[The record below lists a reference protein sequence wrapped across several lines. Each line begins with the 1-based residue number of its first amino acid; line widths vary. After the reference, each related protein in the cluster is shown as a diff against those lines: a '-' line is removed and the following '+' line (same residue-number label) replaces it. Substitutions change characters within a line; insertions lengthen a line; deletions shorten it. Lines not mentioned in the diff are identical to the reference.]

1 MMDRKETK
9 DQRWSDLVLNARA
22 RIQIQ
27 DCLLLS
33 CYMVSFL
40 YFVKERLLKEFGVV
54 GRALENNTLRIE
66 KLVQKG
72 SSKGG
77 NGQTEIFSWNSL
89 PNTLWNAE
97 NSMWNSQVSVAHATV
112 GTRWA
117 KSIGKIHWVEWN
129 REP

>member
-1 MMDRKETK
+1 M
-9 DQRWSDLVLNARA
+9 VLNARA

-40 YFVKERLLKEFGVV
+40 YFVKERLLTEFGVV

-77 NGQTEIFSWNSL
+77 NGQTEIFS
-89 PNTLWNAE
+89 
-97 NSMWNSQVSVAHATV
+97 
-112 GTRWA
+112 
-117 KSIGKIHWVEWN
+117 
-129 REP
+129 